1 MKDIILPLILAFLS
15 GGGVAVAVIGIFK
28 DKLNFK
34 RQRQAEIEDREYKK
48 IIEQQAKIIEWQ
60 GKADEKFKAQGEGI
74 KFLLYDKIK
83 YLGQQYIAQ
92 KEITFDDRKNLHA
105 AHDVYHKELEGNGDF
120 KEMMNDIDK
129 LPLKVV

>member
-1 MKDIILPLILAFLS
+1 MKDIILASILAFLS
-15 GGGVAVAVIGIFK
+15 GGGVAVGIIGILK

-48 IIEQQAKIIEWQ
+48 IIEQQEQIIAWQ
-60 GKADEKFKAQGEGI
+60 IKADDKINAQGEGI

-83 YLGQQYIAQ
+83 NIGQQYIAD
-92 KEITFDDRKNLHA
+92 KEITFDERKNFHA
-105 AHDVYHKELEGNGDF
+105 VHEVFHDKLGGNGDF